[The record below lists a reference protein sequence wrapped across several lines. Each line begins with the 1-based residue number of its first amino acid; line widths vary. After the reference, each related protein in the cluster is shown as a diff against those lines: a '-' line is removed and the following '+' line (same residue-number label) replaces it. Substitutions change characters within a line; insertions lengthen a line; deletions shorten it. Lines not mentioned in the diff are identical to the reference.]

1 MVATGASRKGLI
13 MADDIWE
20 YYARDAQRAI
30 ESLSEQ
36 LRQETAQRKR
46 WQAVAERFYNLHI
59 EDREG
64 WFYAIVSYEDAEKN
78 RDAA

>member
-13 MADDIWE
+13 MADEIWE

-36 LRQETAQRKR
+36 LRQETAERKR

-64 WFYAIVSYEDAEKN
+64 WFYAIVSYEDAEKK